1 MLLKKNL
8 KIKLVLKEN
17 IVTLCNFSI
26 NSSEYSRFHD
36 PASLACF
43 SRDLANY
50 FLQILEV
57 FLLKIYSAREA
68 FRAVKMSRTALQ
80 LFP

>member
-43 SRDLANY
+43 SRDLAN
-50 FLQILEV
+50 V
-57 FLLKIYSAREA
+57 FSTNFKSI
-68 FRAVKMSRTALQ
+68 FCFKFTALVR
-80 LFP
+80 LSELSK